1 MKHALYSSIL
11 LIITFIAGS
20 VFAEDDNIDHGFLY
34 EIRQL
39 STGRFLDAYQ
49 SSGDF
54 SVVTREQQN
63 NSTQRWQLE
72 LSNNNTYTLVQEA
85 TGRFMD
91 AHENNANDFSV
102 VTRTAQNND
111 TQRWIIEVRGVWGRI
126 RQRSTDADSFIE
138 PRFMDAY
145 HNSGNDFSVVTREY
159 QDNDSQVWIF
169 KKLAGLSDDL
179 YSIQQLSSRRF
190 LDAHENNANDFS
202 VVTRTAQN
210 NDTQRWIVRDDNNME
225 YDIPYDDFTIRQVSS
240 SRFVDAWHDE
250 DHDFSVVTR
259 TAQNNDSQLWSMAL
273 GEVGYIVTIQQ
284 ESNNR
289 FLDAHQNAGED
300 FSVVTRTAQNND
312 SQLWLLKVIP
322 PPVG

>member
-1 MKHALYSSIL
+1 MKHTLYRSIF

-20 VFAEDDNIDHGFLY
+20 AFANDGDIDPGLY

-49 SSGDF
+49 NSADF

-72 LSNNNTYTLVQEA
+72 FSDNNTYTLVQDA

-91 AHENNANDFSV
+91 AYQNNVNDFSV
-102 VTRTAQNND
+102 VTRTAQNNT
-111 TQRWIIEVRGVWGRI
+111 TQRWIIEVRGIWGRL
-126 RQRSTDADSFIE
+126 RQRSTDNFLD
-138 PRFMDAY
+138 PRYMDAY
-145 HNSGNDFSVVTREY
+145 HDVGNDFSVVTREY

-169 KKLAGLSDDL
+169 KQLVSLSGDV

-190 LDAHENNANDFS
+190 LDAYQSNANDFS

-210 NDTQRWIVRDDNNME
+210 NDTQRWVVRNDNQTALDGRFDDV
-225 YDIPYDDFTIRQVSS
+225 TIRQVSS

-259 TAQNNDSQLWSMAL
+259 NEQNNDSQLWSTTW
-273 GEVGYIVTIQQ
+273 GGYIVTIQQ
-284 ESNNR
+284 ASNNR
-289 FLDAHQNAGED
+289 FLDAHQNAEED

-312 SQLWLLKVIP
+312 SQLWLLDVIP
-322 PPVG
+322 PPVP